1 MKKSILKKATIMVI
15 VLLVA
20 IQFFKT
26 KENKS
31 IQVSENAITQH
42 YDVPENIQ
50 NILKTSCYD
59 CHSNNTNYPWYNK
72 IQPIN
77 WWLAGHIN
85 EGKEELN
92 FDEFNAYST
101 KKKLHKLDEVIETIK
116 DNEMPLK
123 SYTIIHSNAKLSDS
137 DKQEIEAWVKKI
149 KSEIQ

>member
-1 MKKSILKKATIMVI
+1 MKKLILKTAAVILI
-15 VLLVA
+15 VLLVG

-31 IQVSENAITQH
+31 TQNSGNAITQH
-42 YDVPENIQ
+42 YDVPNNIK

-77 WWLAGHIN
+77 WWLAKHVN
-85 EGKEELN
+85 EGRKELN
-92 FDEFNAYST
+92 FDEFNTYST
-101 KKKLHKLDEVIETIK
+101 KKKLHKLDEVIKTIK

-123 SYTIIHSNAKLSDS
+123 SYTLFHGDANLSDS
-137 DKQEIEAWVKKI
+137 DKQDIEAWAKKI
-149 KSEIQ
+149 RNVIQ